1 VRNPTGRFLP
11 TIAFL
16 LFSATVFG
24 QSADTLQLRSPDGHV
39 QFRFVLA
46 DSVPRY
52 EIRYRQRPVVLWST
66 LGLKPNPAG
75 VGYQLSWESGMAL
88 AKTETRSQDTT
99 WKPLYGERSEIRDR
113 FNELTATVAFPG
125 NPKRGLMQFVVR
137 AYDEGLAFRYAFPE
151 DLRSQIIEFGDE
163 ATRFRFPPETRAYH
177 APRAQSEYTLKPLA
191 GWDRDAEL
199 PLTLRLP
206 DGTWAALAQ
215 ADASNFPRMRLRTEG
230 DALVSRL
237 YSEVTET
244 PPFQSPW
251 RVLLLAETPGKLLEN
266 NFLILNLNPPNA
278 LTDVS
283 FIKPG
288 RVMREMTLSTAGAKA
303 LVDFAVE
310 QDLDFV
316 HFDAGWYGH
325 EYEVASDARRVAVDP
340 RRNPKG
346 DLDLPEAIRY
356 ARSRG
361 KGVILYVNHR
371 ALERQL
377 DELLPLYKSW
387 GVAGLKFGF
396 VQTGSHRWVTW
407 LHEAIRKAAKHG
419 LMVDVHDEYVPSGFT
434 RTYPNLM
441 TQEGVFGNEG
451 FPSATHNTVL
461 PFTRFLAGPADY
473 TFCFNVENLRPGLVK
488 TTKAHQLAMPVLFFS
503 PWQYLF
509 WYGTPAMY
517 PDRREIEFWKGLPT
531 VWDETRVLSG
541 SPGESAVMARRR
553 GDVWY
558 VGGITNAEA
567 RTLTVG
573 CDFLPKGKTH
583 RATVYEDDGK
593 GGVKKRE
600 ERVKTGSRLNVA
612 LLSSGG
618 VAMRFEPASEK

>member
-1 VRNPTGRFLP
+1 MRTNWLP
-11 TIAFL
+11 KIACL
-16 LFSATVFG
+16 LLPLSGFT
-24 QSADTLQLRSPDGHV
+24 QTTDTLQLRSPDGHV
-39 QFRFVLA
+39 RFRFVLA
-46 DSVPRY
+46 DSMPRY
-52 EIRYRQRPVVLWST
+52 EIRYRQRPVVLWSG

-75 VGYQLSWESGMAL
+75 VGYKLSWESGMAL
-88 AKTETRSQDTT
+88 AKAEIRSQDTL
-99 WKPLYGERSEIRDR
+99 WKPLYGERAEIRDH
-113 FNELTATVAFPG
+113 FNELTITVAFPG

-163 ATRFRFPPETRAYH
+163 ATRFRFPPATRAYH
-177 APRAQSEYTLKPLA
+177 APRAQSAYTLKPLA

-215 ADASNFPRMRLRTEG
+215 ADASNYPRMRLRTEG
-230 DALVSRL
+230 GALVSRL

-251 RVLLLAETPGKLLEN
+251 RVLLLAEQPGQLLEN

-288 RVMREMTLSTAGAKA
+288 RVMRETTLSTAGAKA

-310 QDLDFV
+310 QEIDFV

-325 EYEVASDARRVAVDP
+325 EYEVASDARRVDVDP
-340 RRNPKG
+340 RRNPKN

-407 LHEAIRKAAKHG
+407 LHEAIRKAAKYG
-419 LMVDVHDEYVPSGFT
+419 LMVDVHDEYMPSGFT

-451 FPSATHNTVL
+451 FPDATHNTTL

-473 TFCFNVENLRPGLVK
+473 TFCFNVERIRPGQVK
-488 TTKAHQLAMPVLFFS
+488 TTKAHQLALPVLFYS

-509 WYGTPAMY
+509 WYGKPDMF

-541 SPGESAVMARRR
+541 SPGESAVMVRRK
-553 GDVWY
+553 GETWY
-558 VGGITNAEA
+558 VGGITNTEA
-567 RTLTVG
+567 RTLAMG
-573 CDFLPKGKTH
+573 CGFLPSGKKY

-593 GGVKKRE
+593 GGVKQRE
-600 ERVKTGSRLNVA
+600 ERLTAGSRLTA
-612 LLSSGG
+612 TLLPSGG
-618 VAMRFEPASEK
+618 VAVRIEPVP